1 MRKHD
6 DHGFALPITI
16 FALMIVGVL
25 ATSSFYIARQETR
38 ISIASANAGAAL
50 YLAEEG
56 LSQILDRWD
65 MEAAK
70 DMAVWTTRT
79 LTDTL
84 SHGIWSVDVTRMTGR
99 LFLLESSGT
108 VTKGGAVLSGARRRV
123 AMSVRIFTAEIAPN
137 AAMTTRG
144 PTSISGGAQVRG
156 EDDVPPGWDTF
167 CAGPLTDKPGL
178 LTDDASLVSL
188 IGGAEITGEPM
199 DVEEDPTI
207 SDETFTQFGELDWD
221 QLVALADIHLPSGTI
236 NGTAPDSTLAG
247 GCITSNPLNW
257 GNPLNPN
264 GACGDYF
271 PIIHAAAPFL
281 RIQSGG
287 IGQGILLVDG
297 DLDLRGG
304 FVFHGI
310 VIVQGNFETQG
321 SGNRILGGVMASNV
335 DFELQ
340 SLSGTSVVS
349 YSSCAV
355 ERAIL
360 NNKNLTR
367 ARPLGQRS
375 WVDLSAISQY

>member
-1 MRKHD
+1 MRKTD

-79 LTDTL
+79 VTDTL
-84 SHGIWSVDVTRMTGR
+84 SYGIWSVDVTRMTGR

-108 VTKGGAVLSGARRRV
+108 VTKGGAVLSGASRRV

-188 IGGAEITGEPM
+188 IGGAEITGEPT

-221 QLVALADIHLPSGTI
+221 QLVALADIHLPAGTI
-236 NGTAPDSTLAG
+236 NGAAPDSTLAG

-257 GNPLNPN
+257 GNPLDPN
-264 GACGDYF
+264 GACGNYF

-297 DLDLRGG
+297 DFDLRGG

>member
-38 ISIASANAGAAL
+38 ISIASANAGKAL

-56 LSQILDRWD
+56 LSQILDSWSMD
-65 MEAAK
+65 EAQA
-70 DMAVWTTRT
+70 MAPWTTRT

-84 SHGIWSVDVTRMTGR
+84 SYGIWSVTITRMTER

-108 VTKGGAVLSGARRRV
+108 VTKGGTVLSGASRRV
-123 AMSVRIFTAEIAPN
+123 ASSVRIFTAEIAPN

-144 PTSISGGAQVRG
+144 PTTIKGGAEVRG

-167 CAGPLTDKPGL
+167 CPGPLTDKPGL
-178 LTDDASLVSL
+178 LTDNASQVSL
-188 IGGAEITGEPM
+188 IGGGTITGMPEI
-199 DVEEDPTI
+199 EEDPTI
-207 SDETFTQFGELDWD
+207 SDETFRQFGELTWD
-221 QLVALADIHLPSGTI
+221 DLVAMADIHLPSGTI
-236 NGTAPDSTLAG
+236 TGPGPDSTLAG
-247 GCITSNPLNW
+247 GCRTSNPLNW
-257 GNPLNPN
+257 GNPLNPYS
-264 GACGDYF
+264 ACGDYF
-271 PIIHAAAPFL
+271 PIIHVKAPYF

-287 IGQGILLVDG
+287 VGQGILLVDG

-310 VIVQGNFETQG
+310 VIVQGNFKTQG

-335 DFELQ
+335 NFELQ
-340 SLSGTSVVS
+340 SLAGTSVVS

-355 ERAIL
+355 ERAVL
-360 NNKNLTR
+360 NNKNLNR
-367 ARPLGQRS
+367 ARPLAQRS
-375 WVDLSAISQY
+375 WVDLSAISVY